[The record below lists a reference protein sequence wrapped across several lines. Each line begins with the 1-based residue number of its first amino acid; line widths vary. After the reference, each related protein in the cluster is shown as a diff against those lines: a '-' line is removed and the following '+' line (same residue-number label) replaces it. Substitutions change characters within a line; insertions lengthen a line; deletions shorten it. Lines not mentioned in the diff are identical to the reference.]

1 MIVEWHVFL
10 ALVLISYISPG
21 PDTVMILRSSA
32 RGAHVG
38 FAAAVGALAGLSVH
52 MVISAV
58 GLSALLVAAPASL
71 TVLSVGGAIYLAYLG
86 VRAILAS
93 RSIRRQPAG
102 LAETAATPG
111 RSAAARSAFQ
121 RTLLTNLMN
130 PKVILF
136 FVAVLPQFIDEASAW
151 PVWLQLGILGAADVL
166 VGVFYLPVF
175 VLFGARVFRSMG
187 NRGLA
192 NLEIGVGLLLLV
204 FAGALVV
211 DAVAG

>member
-1 MIVEWHVFL
+1 MV
-10 ALVLISYISPG
+10 SYISPG
-21 PDTVMILRSSA
+21 PDTVMILRASA
-32 RGAHVG
+32 RGARVG
-38 FAAAVGALAGLSVH
+38 FAASAGALAGLSVH
-52 MVISAV
+52 MIISAV

-187 NRGLA
+187 NRGMA